1 MKHAIYDISKGDT
14 RKLHI
19 YHNLLLDENIPYT
32 FTELPKDFDYYK
44 VLLSILKDDNISN
57 KYSILPFF
65 SDLIDTIKY
74 RLRLTYS
81 NDKMYQEIQNTI
93 ENVLEK
99 NGVFEIPY
107 KEAILN
113 NLTTA
118 IIEKVIETDVL
129 ILHYINKNSRASE
142 LNQNFW
148 QEKYYNDNEK
158 SLQRLLEC
166 GYIDYREDCFTSLN
180 KLKVDELKNI
190 LQLEDLKTVGKKAE
204 LIERIINTASLSNYQ
219 EYIKK
224 ERVITAKG
232 SEIVNSTDFVYL
244 LHDYN
249 IGYPCDVYNCYL
261 SNKELNKVDLVIKF
275 IESKC
280 TFEKEIHE
288 YSNHSF
294 LYSQLAEILIKYNA
308 KDKAL
313 YYLLKACFEYLSSY
327 TLDYSTDTLKRF
339 KEYVKRIDFYTNK
352 MKILLEANFDLKN
365 NLTAY
370 YLELTNLYTL
380 HYFTDEEIES
390 LITAFALKNSYGVDS
405 IINRIY
411 KRNKEQGKI
420 KNTGKELDREIELYR
435 QHKEENL
442 LLENENKIKKKGFF
456 SSLIGFILKE

>member
-1 MKHAIYDISKGDT
+1 MKDIIG
-14 RKLHI
+14 
-19 YHNLLLDENIPYT
+19 
-32 FTELPKDFDYYK
+32 
-44 VLLSILKDDNISN
+44 
-57 KYSILPFF
+57 
-65 SDLIDTIKY
+65 
-74 RLRLTYS
+74 
-81 NDKMYQEIQNTI
+81 
-93 ENVLEK
+93 
-99 NGVFEIPY
+99 
-107 KEAILN
+107 
-113 NLTTA
+113 
-118 IIEKVIETDVL
+118 TDVL

-158 SLQRLLEC
+158 SLQRLLEG
-166 GYIDYREDCFTSLN
+166 GYIEYREDCFTSLN

-190 LQLEDLKTVGKKAE
+190 LQSENLKTTGKKAE

-352 MKILLEANFDLKN
+352 MKILLEANFDLKD

-370 YLELTNLYTL
+370 YQELTNLYTL

-411 KRNKEQGKI
+411 KRNKEQGKL
-420 KNTGKELDREIELYR
+420 KNLYEELDKNLELYR
-435 QHKEENL
+435 QKKEEKL
-442 LLENENKIKKKGFF
+442 LLENENKEKKKGFF
-456 SSLIGFILKE
+456 NSLMNFILKEK

>member
-1 MKHAIYDISKGDT
+1 MKDIIG
-14 RKLHI
+14 
-19 YHNLLLDENIPYT
+19 
-32 FTELPKDFDYYK
+32 
-44 VLLSILKDDNISN
+44 
-57 KYSILPFF
+57 
-65 SDLIDTIKY
+65 
-74 RLRLTYS
+74 
-81 NDKMYQEIQNTI
+81 
-93 ENVLEK
+93 
-99 NGVFEIPY
+99 
-107 KEAILN
+107 
-113 NLTTA
+113 
-118 IIEKVIETDVL
+118 TDVL

-148 QEKYYNDNEK
+148 KEKYYNDNEK
-158 SLQRLLEC
+158 SLQRLLEG
-166 GYIDYREDCFTSLN
+166 GYIEYREDCFTSLN

-339 KEYVKRIDFYTNK
+339 KEHVKRIDFYTNK

-435 QHKEENL
+435 QHKEDNL
-442 LLENENKIKKKGFF
+442 LLENENKVNKKGFF

>member
-1 MKHAIYDISKGDT
+1 MKDIIG
-14 RKLHI
+14 
-19 YHNLLLDENIPYT
+19 
-32 FTELPKDFDYYK
+32 
-44 VLLSILKDDNISN
+44 
-57 KYSILPFF
+57 
-65 SDLIDTIKY
+65 
-74 RLRLTYS
+74 
-81 NDKMYQEIQNTI
+81 
-93 ENVLEK
+93 
-99 NGVFEIPY
+99 
-107 KEAILN
+107 
-113 NLTTA
+113 
-118 IIEKVIETDVL
+118 TDVL

-148 QEKYYNDNEK
+148 KEKYYNDNEK
-158 SLQRLLEC
+158 SLQRLLEG
-166 GYIDYREDCFTSLN
+166 GYIEYREDCFTSLN

-190 LQLEDLKTVGKKAE
+190 LQSEDLKTTGKKAE

-224 ERVITAKG
+224 ERVITSKG

-288 YSNHSF
+288 YSIHPF

-339 KEYVKRIDFYTNK
+339 KEHVKRIDFYTNK

-370 YLELTNLYTL
+370 YQELTNLYTL

-390 LITAFALKNSYGVDS
+390 LITVFALKNSYGVDS

-435 QHKEENL
+435 QQKEENL
-442 LLENENKIKKKGFF
+442 LLENENKVKKKGIFRA
-456 SSLIGFILKE
+456 LIGFILKE

>member
-1 MKHAIYDISKGDT
+1 MKDIIG
-14 RKLHI
+14 
-19 YHNLLLDENIPYT
+19 
-32 FTELPKDFDYYK
+32 
-44 VLLSILKDDNISN
+44 
-57 KYSILPFF
+57 
-65 SDLIDTIKY
+65 
-74 RLRLTYS
+74 
-81 NDKMYQEIQNTI
+81 
-93 ENVLEK
+93 
-99 NGVFEIPY
+99 
-107 KEAILN
+107 
-113 NLTTA
+113 
-118 IIEKVIETDVL
+118 TDVL

-148 QEKYYNDNEK
+148 KEKYYNDNEK
-158 SLQRLLEC
+158 SLQRLLEG
-166 GYIDYREDCFTSLN
+166 GYIEYREDCFTSLN

-190 LQLEDLKTVGKKAE
+190 LQSEDLKTTGKKAE

-224 ERVITAKG
+224 ERVITSKG

-249 IGYPCDVYNCYL
+249 MGYPCDVYNCYL

-288 YSNHSF
+288 YSIHPF

-327 TLDYSTDTLKRF
+327 TLNYSTDTLKRF
-339 KEYVKRIDFYTNK
+339 KEHVKRIDFYTNK

-370 YLELTNLYTL
+370 YQELTNLYTL

-390 LITAFALKNSYGVDS
+390 LITVFALKNSYGVDS

-435 QHKEENL
+435 QQKEENL
-442 LLENENKIKKKGFF
+442 LLENENKVKKKGIFRA
-456 SSLIGFILKE
+456 LIGFILKE

>member
-1 MKHAIYDISKGDT
+1 MKDIIG
-14 RKLHI
+14 
-19 YHNLLLDENIPYT
+19 
-32 FTELPKDFDYYK
+32 
-44 VLLSILKDDNISN
+44 
-57 KYSILPFF
+57 
-65 SDLIDTIKY
+65 
-74 RLRLTYS
+74 
-81 NDKMYQEIQNTI
+81 
-93 ENVLEK
+93 
-99 NGVFEIPY
+99 
-107 KEAILN
+107 
-113 NLTTA
+113 
-118 IIEKVIETDVL
+118 TDVL

-148 QEKYYNDNEK
+148 KEKYYNDNEK
-158 SLQRLLEC
+158 SLQRLLEG
-166 GYIDYREDCFTSLN
+166 GYIEYREDCFTSLN

-190 LQLEDLKTVGKKAE
+190 LQSEDLKTTGKKVE

-249 IGYPCDVYNCYL
+249 IGYPFDVYNCYL

-313 YYLLKACFEYLSSY
+313 YYLLKSCFEYLSSY

-420 KNTGKELDREIELYR
+420 KNTGKELDREIELYK
-435 QHKEENL
+435 QQKEENL
-442 LLENENKIKKKGFF
+442 LLENENKIKKKGIFRA
-456 SSLIGFILKE
+456 LIGFILKE

>member
-1 MKHAIYDISKGDT
+1 MKDIIG
-14 RKLHI
+14 
-19 YHNLLLDENIPYT
+19 
-32 FTELPKDFDYYK
+32 
-44 VLLSILKDDNISN
+44 
-57 KYSILPFF
+57 
-65 SDLIDTIKY
+65 
-74 RLRLTYS
+74 
-81 NDKMYQEIQNTI
+81 
-93 ENVLEK
+93 
-99 NGVFEIPY
+99 
-107 KEAILN
+107 
-113 NLTTA
+113 
-118 IIEKVIETDVL
+118 TDVL

-148 QEKYYNDNEK
+148 KEKYYNDNEK
-158 SLQRLLEC
+158 SLQRLLEG
-166 GYIDYREDCFTSLN
+166 GYIEYREDFFTSLN

-190 LQLEDLKTVGKKAE
+190 LQLEDLKTTGRKAD
-204 LIERIINTASLSNYQ
+204 LIERIINTASLSSYQ

-224 ERVITAKG
+224 ERVITSKG

-280 TFEKEIHE
+280 VFEKEI
-288 YSNHSF
+288 YDYSSNHF
-294 LYSQLAEILIKYNA
+294 LYGQLAEILIKYNA

-327 TLDYSTDTLKRF
+327 TLEYSTDTLKRF
-339 KEYVKRIDFYTNK
+339 KEHVKRIDFYTNK

-370 YLELTNLYTL
+370 YQELTNLYTL

-435 QHKEENL
+435 QQKEENL
-442 LLENENKIKKKGFF
+442 LLENENKVKKKGFL

>member
-1 MKHAIYDISKGDT
+1 MKDIIG
-14 RKLHI
+14 
-19 YHNLLLDENIPYT
+19 
-32 FTELPKDFDYYK
+32 
-44 VLLSILKDDNISN
+44 
-57 KYSILPFF
+57 
-65 SDLIDTIKY
+65 
-74 RLRLTYS
+74 
-81 NDKMYQEIQNTI
+81 
-93 ENVLEK
+93 
-99 NGVFEIPY
+99 
-107 KEAILN
+107 
-113 NLTTA
+113 
-118 IIEKVIETDVL
+118 TDVL

-148 QEKYYNDNEK
+148 KEKYYNDNEK
-158 SLQRLLEC
+158 SLQRLLEG
-166 GYIDYREDCFTSLN
+166 GYIEYREDCFTSLN

-190 LQLEDLKTVGKKAE
+190 LQSEDLKTTGKKAE

-224 ERVITAKG
+224 ERVITSKG

-261 SNKELNKVDLVIKF
+261 SNKELNKVDLVLKF

-288 YSNHSF
+288 YSIHPF

-339 KEYVKRIDFYTNK
+339 KEHVKRIDFYTNK

-370 YLELTNLYTL
+370 YQELTNLYTL

-390 LITAFALKNSYGVDS
+390 LITVFALKNSYGVDS

-411 KRNKEQGKI
+411 KRNKEQGRI
-420 KNTGKELDREIELYR
+420 KNTGKELDRKIELYR
-435 QHKEENL
+435 QQKEENL
-442 LLENENKIKKKGFF
+442 LLENENKVKKKGIFRA
-456 SSLIGFILKE
+456 LIGFILKE

>member
-1 MKHAIYDISKGDT
+1 MKDIIG
-14 RKLHI
+14 
-19 YHNLLLDENIPYT
+19 
-32 FTELPKDFDYYK
+32 
-44 VLLSILKDDNISN
+44 
-57 KYSILPFF
+57 
-65 SDLIDTIKY
+65 
-74 RLRLTYS
+74 
-81 NDKMYQEIQNTI
+81 
-93 ENVLEK
+93 
-99 NGVFEIPY
+99 
-107 KEAILN
+107 
-113 NLTTA
+113 
-118 IIEKVIETDVL
+118 TDVL

-148 QEKYYNDNEK
+148 KEKYYNDNEK
-158 SLQRLLEC
+158 SLQRLLEG
-166 GYIDYREDCFTSLN
+166 GYIEYREDCFTSLN

-339 KEYVKRIDFYTNK
+339 KEHVKRIDFYTNK

-435 QHKEENL
+435 QQKEENF
-442 LLENENKIKKKGFF
+442 LLENENKVKKKGIFRA
-456 SSLIGFILKE
+456 LIGFILKE

>member
-1 MKHAIYDISKGDT
+1 MKDIIG
-14 RKLHI
+14 
-19 YHNLLLDENIPYT
+19 
-32 FTELPKDFDYYK
+32 
-44 VLLSILKDDNISN
+44 
-57 KYSILPFF
+57 
-65 SDLIDTIKY
+65 
-74 RLRLTYS
+74 
-81 NDKMYQEIQNTI
+81 
-93 ENVLEK
+93 
-99 NGVFEIPY
+99 
-107 KEAILN
+107 
-113 NLTTA
+113 
-118 IIEKVIETDVL
+118 TDVL

-148 QEKYYNDNEK
+148 KEKYYNDNEK
-158 SLQRLLEC
+158 SLQRLLEG
-166 GYIDYREDCFTSLN
+166 GYIEYREDCFTSLN

-190 LQLEDLKTVGKKAE
+190 LQSEDLKTTGKKAE

-224 ERVITAKG
+224 ERVITSKG

-288 YSNHSF
+288 YSIHPF

-327 TLDYSTDTLKRF
+327 TLNYSTDTLKRF
-339 KEYVKRIDFYTNK
+339 KEHVKRIDFYTNK

-435 QHKEENL
+435 QQKEENL
-442 LLENENKIKKKGFF
+442 LLENENKVKKKGIFRA
-456 SSLIGFILKE
+456 LIGFILKE

>member
-1 MKHAIYDISKGDT
+1 MKDIIG
-14 RKLHI
+14 
-19 YHNLLLDENIPYT
+19 
-32 FTELPKDFDYYK
+32 
-44 VLLSILKDDNISN
+44 
-57 KYSILPFF
+57 
-65 SDLIDTIKY
+65 
-74 RLRLTYS
+74 
-81 NDKMYQEIQNTI
+81 
-93 ENVLEK
+93 
-99 NGVFEIPY
+99 
-107 KEAILN
+107 
-113 NLTTA
+113 
-118 IIEKVIETDVL
+118 TDVL

-148 QEKYYNDNEK
+148 KEKYYNDNEK
-158 SLQRLLEC
+158 SLQRLLEG
-166 GYIDYREDCFTSLN
+166 GYIEYREDCFTSLN

-339 KEYVKRIDFYTNK
+339 KEHVKRIDFYTNK

-435 QHKEENL
+435 QHKEDNL
-442 LLENENKIKKKGFF
+442 LLENENKVKKKGIFRA
-456 SSLIGFILKE
+456 LIGFILKE

>member
-1 MKHAIYDISKGDT
+1 M
-14 RKLHI
+14 
-19 YHNLLLDENIPYT
+19 
-32 FTELPKDFDYYK
+32 KDFIGND
-44 VLLSILKDDNISN
+44 VPILS
-57 KYSILPFF
+57 
-65 SDLIDTIKY
+65 
-74 RLRLTYS
+74 
-81 NDKMYQEIQNTI
+81 
-93 ENVLEK
+93 
-99 NGVFEIPY
+99 
-107 KEAILN
+107 
-113 NLTTA
+113 
-118 IIEKVIETDVL
+118 
-129 ILHYINKNSRASE
+129 YINKNSRASE

-158 SLQRLLEC
+158 SLQRLLE
-166 GYIDYREDCFTSLN
+166 GRYIEYREDCFTSLN

-190 LQLEDLKTVGKKAE
+190 LQLEDLKTAGKKAE

-224 ERVITAKG
+224 ERVITARG

-339 KEYVKRIDFYTNK
+339 KEHVKRIDFYTNK

-435 QHKEENL
+435 QHKEDNL
-442 LLENENKIKKKGFF
+442 LLENENKVKKKGFF

>member
-1 MKHAIYDISKGDT
+1 MKDIIG
-14 RKLHI
+14 
-19 YHNLLLDENIPYT
+19 
-32 FTELPKDFDYYK
+32 
-44 VLLSILKDDNISN
+44 
-57 KYSILPFF
+57 
-65 SDLIDTIKY
+65 
-74 RLRLTYS
+74 
-81 NDKMYQEIQNTI
+81 
-93 ENVLEK
+93 
-99 NGVFEIPY
+99 
-107 KEAILN
+107 
-113 NLTTA
+113 
-118 IIEKVIETDVL
+118 TDVL

-148 QEKYYNDNEK
+148 KEKYYNDNEK
-158 SLQRLLEC
+158 SLQRLLEG
-166 GYIDYREDCFTSLN
+166 GYIEYREDCFTSLN

-204 LIERIINTASLSNYQ
+204 LIERIINTTSLSNYQ

-435 QHKEENL
+435 QQKEENL
-442 LLENENKIKKKGFF
+442 LLENENKVKKKGIFRA
-456 SSLIGFILKE
+456 LIGFILKE

>member
-1 MKHAIYDISKGDT
+1 MKDIIG
-14 RKLHI
+14 
-19 YHNLLLDENIPYT
+19 
-32 FTELPKDFDYYK
+32 
-44 VLLSILKDDNISN
+44 
-57 KYSILPFF
+57 
-65 SDLIDTIKY
+65 
-74 RLRLTYS
+74 
-81 NDKMYQEIQNTI
+81 
-93 ENVLEK
+93 
-99 NGVFEIPY
+99 
-107 KEAILN
+107 
-113 NLTTA
+113 
-118 IIEKVIETDVL
+118 TDVL

-148 QEKYYNDNEK
+148 KEKYYNDNEK
-158 SLQRLLEC
+158 SLQRLLEG
-166 GYIDYREDCFTSLN
+166 GYIEYREDCFTSLN

-190 LQLEDLKTVGKKAE
+190 LQSEDLKTTGKKAE

-224 ERVITAKG
+224 ERVITSKG

-288 YSNHSF
+288 YSIHPF

-339 KEYVKRIDFYTNK
+339 KEHVKRIDFYTNK

-370 YLELTNLYTL
+370 YQELTNLYTL

-390 LITAFALKNSYGVDS
+390 LITVFALKNS
-405 IINRIY
+405 
-411 KRNKEQGKI
+411 
-420 KNTGKELDREIELYR
+420 
-435 QHKEENL
+435 
-442 LLENENKIKKKGFF
+442 
-456 SSLIGFILKE
+456 

>member
-1 MKHAIYDISKGDT
+1 MKDIIG
-14 RKLHI
+14 
-19 YHNLLLDENIPYT
+19 
-32 FTELPKDFDYYK
+32 
-44 VLLSILKDDNISN
+44 
-57 KYSILPFF
+57 
-65 SDLIDTIKY
+65 
-74 RLRLTYS
+74 
-81 NDKMYQEIQNTI
+81 
-93 ENVLEK
+93 
-99 NGVFEIPY
+99 
-107 KEAILN
+107 
-113 NLTTA
+113 
-118 IIEKVIETDVL
+118 TDVL

-158 SLQRLLEC
+158 SLQRLLEG
-166 GYIDYREDCFTSLN
+166 GYIEYREDCFTSLN
-180 KLKVDELKNI
+180 KLKVDELKKI
-190 LQLEDLKTVGKKAE
+190 LQLEDLKTTGKKEE

-232 SEIVNSTDFVYL
+232 SEIVKSTDFVYL

-365 NLTAY
+365 DLTAY

-411 KRNKEQGKI
+411 KRNKEQGKL
-420 KNTGKELDREIELYR
+420 KNPYEELDKNLELYR
-435 QHKEENL
+435 QKKEEKL
-442 LLENENKIKKKGFF
+442 LLENKNKEKKKGFF
-456 SSLIGFILKE
+456 NSLMNFILKEK

>member
-1 MKHAIYDISKGDT
+1 MKDIIG
-14 RKLHI
+14 
-19 YHNLLLDENIPYT
+19 
-32 FTELPKDFDYYK
+32 
-44 VLLSILKDDNISN
+44 
-57 KYSILPFF
+57 
-65 SDLIDTIKY
+65 
-74 RLRLTYS
+74 
-81 NDKMYQEIQNTI
+81 
-93 ENVLEK
+93 
-99 NGVFEIPY
+99 
-107 KEAILN
+107 
-113 NLTTA
+113 
-118 IIEKVIETDVL
+118 TDVL

-148 QEKYYNDNEK
+148 KEKYYNDNEK
-158 SLQRLLEC
+158 SLQRLLEG
-166 GYIDYREDCFTSLN
+166 GYIEYREDCFTSLN

-190 LQLEDLKTVGKKAE
+190 LQSEDLKTTGKKAE

-224 ERVITAKG
+224 ERVITSKG

-288 YSNHSF
+288 YSIHPF

-339 KEYVKRIDFYTNK
+339 KEHVKRIDFYTNK

-370 YLELTNLYTL
+370 YQELTNLYTL

-390 LITAFALKNSYGVDS
+390 LITVFALKNSYGVDS

-420 KNTGKELDREIELYR
+420 KNTGKELDQEIELYR
-435 QHKEENL
+435 QQKEENL
-442 LLENENKIKKKGFF
+442 LLENENKVKKKGIFRA
-456 SSLIGFILKE
+456 LIGFILKE

>member
-1 MKHAIYDISKGDT
+1 MKDIIG
-14 RKLHI
+14 
-19 YHNLLLDENIPYT
+19 
-32 FTELPKDFDYYK
+32 
-44 VLLSILKDDNISN
+44 
-57 KYSILPFF
+57 
-65 SDLIDTIKY
+65 
-74 RLRLTYS
+74 
-81 NDKMYQEIQNTI
+81 
-93 ENVLEK
+93 
-99 NGVFEIPY
+99 
-107 KEAILN
+107 
-113 NLTTA
+113 
-118 IIEKVIETDVL
+118 TDVL

-158 SLQRLLEC
+158 SLQRLLEG
-166 GYIDYREDCFTSLN
+166 GYIEYREDCFTSLN

-190 LQLEDLKTVGKKAE
+190 LQSEDLKTTGKKEE

-442 LLENENKIKKKGFF
+442 LLENENKIKKKDFF